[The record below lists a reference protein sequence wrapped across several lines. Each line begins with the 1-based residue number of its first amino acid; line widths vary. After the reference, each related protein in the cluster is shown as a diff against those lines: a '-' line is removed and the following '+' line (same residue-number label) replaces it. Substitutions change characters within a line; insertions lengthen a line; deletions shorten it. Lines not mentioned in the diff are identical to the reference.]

1 MKGNMMKNNLAT
13 LRKQTQLTQE
23 QLAKIVGCRRE
34 TITKLEKGKYNPS
47 LKLCYKILNAIN
59 DHPNTRI
66 QFYLEDVFPDEVKD
80 SE

>member
-1 MKGNMMKNNLAT
+1 MMTNMNTNNLAT
-13 LRKQTQLTQE
+13 FRKQLHLTQE

-34 TITKLEKGKYNPS
+34 TIVKLEKGKYNPS

-59 DHPNTRI
+59 DHPNSRM
-66 QFYLEDVFPDEVKD
+66 QFYLEDVFPDEVTD

>member
-1 MKGNMMKNNLAT
+1 MMTNNLAAH
-13 LRKQTQLTQE
+13 RKQLHLTQE
-23 QLAKIVGCRRE
+23 QLSKIVGCRRE

-66 QFYLEDVFPDEVKD
+66 QYYLEDIFPDEITD